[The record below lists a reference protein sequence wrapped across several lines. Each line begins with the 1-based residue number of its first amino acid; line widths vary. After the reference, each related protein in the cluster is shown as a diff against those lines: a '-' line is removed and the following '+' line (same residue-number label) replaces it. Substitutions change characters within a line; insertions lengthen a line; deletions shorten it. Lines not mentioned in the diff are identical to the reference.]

1 LTSSTRGLLGN
12 ADFLRLW
19 TAETV
24 SVFGT
29 QVTLL
34 ALPLVAA
41 TTLSVSAFEFG
52 LLSTVELLPF
62 IMLSL
67 PAGVWVDRLRR
78 RPIMIVA
85 DLGRAVALAS
95 IPVAFAFDSLT
106 IWQLYVVGFVNGCF
120 TVFFDV
126 AYQSYLPS
134 IVERDQLVEGNA
146 KLEITRSAAQILGPG
161 LAGLLIGVLRA
172 PIAIVLDAISFVWSA
187 LFLGLI
193 QRPEPPVRLDD
204 ESGVRP
210 EPSMRQEIAAGLRYV
225 TGHPWLRSLA
235 ATTAIANFFGSL
247 GTSILILY
255 LVRERHLGAET
266 IGLAFSIGSVG
277 VLLAAITT
285 SRLTRMVGVGRMLTL
300 TSIGFSVAALPVPIA
315 SEALIVPAV
324 AASGFLFGYSGVAWG
339 INQLSLRQAIT
350 PPPMQG
356 RMNATMRFIS
366 WGTTPIGAIVGGAL
380 GTAIGLHAAIWVGAL
395 GGLFAF
401 VPVALSSVRSITTI
415 PVREDDG
422 TAPE

>member
-1 LTSSTRGLLGN
+1 MTSSTRGLLGN

-78 RPIMIVA
+78 RPIMIAA

-187 LFLGLI
+187 VFLGLI
-193 QRPEPPVRLDD
+193 QRPEPPVRHDD

-210 EPSMRQEIAAGLRYV
+210 EPSMRREIAAGLRYV

-247 GTSILILY
+247 GASILILY

-422 TAPE
+422 AAPE